1 MTRPSSPAAA
11 ALGLTAL
18 LAACSAPPPPGAAPE
33 RPFAGESLK
42 SILSHADAAFAGQ
55 DYAEAEPAYEEA
67 IRLDPEHGPA
77 AANLGSCYLHN
88 RKVRKAREFLEGFLA
103 RHPGDLG
110 ARLVLARVFVRQG
123 ENARAAEI
131 LDGVVRDHPDLLMA
145 RYNLGFISY
154 RLRRYP
160 EAERHL
166 RRAVEL
172 RPEFPEGFYSLGL
185 TYLAIG
191 RIADATGA
199 LEKVVSLDPRHVG
212 ARFNLAGAY
221 ARAGRMK
228 EAEAQQAA
236 FADLSGRS
244 KTQQEREARIKASSV
259 EAIRHLQE
267 GRLEEALAEYE
278 ALAARF
284 PDDAPLWNEVG
295 RLQQRL
301 GKREAALASFHKA
314 IGLDSGL
321 SQPHYL
327 LSELYREMGDAAAA
341 QRELEIFAALETIPE
356 GKSGY

>member
-1 MTRPSSPAAA
+1 MTRPTLPLAA
-11 ALGLTAL
+11 ALGLAAL
-18 LAACSAPPPPGAAPE
+18 LAACSAPPPTGAAPAH
-33 RPFAGESLK
+33 PFAGESLET
-42 SILSHADAAFAGQ
+42 ILRHADAAFTGQ

-67 IRLDPEHGPA
+67 VRLDPEHRQA
-77 AANLGSCYLHN
+77 AANLGTCYLQN

-103 RHPGDLG
+103 RHPEDLG
-110 ARLVLARVFVRQG
+110 ARLVLARVFLRQG
-123 ENARAAEI
+123 ESARAAEI
-131 LDGVVRDHPDLLMA
+131 LDGVLRDQPDLLAA

-154 RLRRYP
+154 RLRRYR

-172 RPEFPEGFYSLGL
+172 RPEFPEAFYSLGL

-191 RIADATGA
+191 RIPEAIAA

-228 EAEAQQAA
+228 EAEAQQTA

-244 KTQQEREARIKASSV
+244 KMQREREAQIKSSSV

-267 GRLEEALAEYE
+267 GRLAEALAEYE
-278 ALAARF
+278 AVAARY
-284 PDDAPLWNEVG
+284 PDDAPLWSEIG

-301 GKREAALASFHKA
+301 GRRDAALASLRRA
-314 IGLDSGL
+314 IGLDSAL

-327 LSELYREMGDAAAA
+327 LSEMYREMGDAAAA